1 MEIRMWC
8 FVILVIIA
16 IYVGYLSDLCE
27 GGMRISL
34 NSFFTKFIFLKHDGR
49 KKQLFA
55 VVYQIYIEVLVIFY
69 LIRIF
74 VSKGLYISFFRDIFR
89 YMAYGM
95 IALFVYEGLVYLNSK
110 LKEICRGG
118 GKD

>member
-8 FVILVIIA
+8 FAILVIIA
-16 IYVGYLSDLCE
+16 MYVGYVSDLCE

-34 NSFFTKFIFLKHDGR
+34 NSFLAKFLYLKHDGR

-55 VVYQIYIEVLVIFY
+55 VIYQIYIEALVIFY

-74 VSKGLYISFFRDIFR
+74 VSKELYISYFRDIFR

-95 IALFVYEGLVYLNSK
+95 IVLFIYEGVVYLNIK
-110 LKEICRGG
+110 LKEICRRGE
-118 GKD
+118 KD